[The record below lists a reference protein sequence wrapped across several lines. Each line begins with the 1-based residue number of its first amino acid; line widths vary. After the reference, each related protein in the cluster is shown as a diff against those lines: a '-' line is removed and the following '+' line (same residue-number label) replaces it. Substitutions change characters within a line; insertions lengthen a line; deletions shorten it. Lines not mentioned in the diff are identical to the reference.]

1 MADTAMTDMHHGTE
15 PVLTSPTPAVD
26 DKEAA
31 KAAAKKADARREVP
45 VVTAQDKTDAIV
57 WKDTIGI
64 FYDENNLQE
73 AVYNLEKAGFA
84 KDCVSILADEATLR
98 KQLGKKFRNVRELA
112 YDPSTPRRRPVLSRE
127 LNFTQGLAIFL
138 GAAVGM
144 TATTVSAVMSAHVM
158 SDFQMM
164 MTMLAG
170 SVGGTL
176 IGLGQA
182 LIMNRSHTKN
192 IREQIRR
199 GGLLLWVAV
208 NGEEQE
214 RTARAILKNSAARDV
229 NVYEFAAATA
239 DG

>member
-1 MADTAMTDMHHGTE
+1 MADTVMTDMQHGTD
-15 PVLTSPTPAVD
+15 PVLTTPTMDERQA
-26 DKEAA
+26 
-31 KAAAKKADARREVP
+31 KADAAAAVNEVP
-45 VVTAQDKTDAIV
+45 VVSAHDRTDTIV

-64 FYDENNLQE
+64 FYDENNMQE
-73 AVYNLEKAGFA
+73 AVYNLEKAGFD
-84 KDCVSILADEATLR
+84 KDAVSILADESTLR

-127 LNFTQGLAIFL
+127 LSFTQGMAIFI

-144 TATTVSAVMSAHVM
+144 LTTTVVATFSHDLMTNFQVMAT
-158 SDFQMM
+158 MM
-164 MTMLAG
+164 AG

-176 IGLGQA
+176 IGLAQA
-182 LIMNRSHTKN
+182 LIMNHNHSRD

-208 NGEEQE
+208 KGEEQE